1 MKKGILMTL
10 PRHDDITE
18 YLSQFSQQIE
28 DLANEK
34 NIEIKSLRDREA
46 VKIVFEK
53 IIRNQDY
60 KMIILNGHGS
70 EDHINGYKETIL

>member
-1 MKKGILMTL
+1 MTL